1 MRFSAIVLKNFKQNL
16 RHYGIYLFSL
26 MLSIALYFSFV
37 TLKYTDSI
45 ANGENAKLLNSSAG
59 IGEKF
64 LFVII
69 IIFLMYAN
77 RLFIKHRTK
86 SFALFQLIGLSRKD
100 LMRMMMLEQAIIF
113 IGTTVIGLLLGLFGS
128 RLLLLIVKKT
138 AQIPLDIKILFEP
151 AALTVTMILVII
163 SFILIMVQSFI
174 FIKRRSIIQ
183 LMYDVQQSEATQA
196 NMTKAEMTFGIL
208 GIAMIGLGY
217 YLSTIMLKNIEL
229 TLISAFLILFLT
241 VVGAYFF
248 FRSSV
253 SLIFKSLKRSKR
265 GYVNVTDV
273 VFTASI
279 MHRMKKNAFSL
290 TVIGIISAITITLL
304 SFATISKANIENNVN
319 GLAPHEF
326 TYINEGEAQ
335 KLEAYLNAKNIPY
348 NKVVQHVIEVPI
360 VHSDKALHKD
370 VNSLPIIS
378 DAEVDKMDVNPG
390 EITLVNYFKVSETF
404 IGLDKGVTID
414 LGRKGKHAPLE
425 ITETSPYNV
434 LSYRA
439 ALGRSVGIIDHKT
452 FEMLK
457 ATQIKD
463 KDNPPITQV
472 GFDLKS
478 AKDVVKVESANEQ
491 FNQMLPQSRT
501 SLEKEQLAF
510 SGMFLFVSGFLGVA
524 FLIAAGCIIYI
535 KQMDENEDEMANYQ
549 ILRKMGYTHQDM
561 FKGLALKI
569 AFNFGLPLIIGLGH
583 AFFAARAFNT
593 LMNGVDFAPVIFAMT
608 VYAVIYLI
616 FAVLA
621 YYHSR
626 RVIKF
631 SI

>member
-45 ANGENAKLLNSSAG
+45 ADGENAKLLNSSAG

-77 RLFIKHRTK
+77 RLFIKRRTK

-138 AQIPLDIKILFEP
+138 AQIPIDIKILFEP
-151 AALTVTMILVII
+151 AVLTVTMILVVI

-196 NMTKAEMTFGIL
+196 NMTKTEMIFGIL

-217 YLSTIMLKNIEL
+217 YLSTIMLKNVEL
-229 TLISAFLILFLT
+229 ILIFPLSILFLT

-348 NKVVQHVIEVPI
+348 KKVVQHVIEVPI
-360 VHSDKALHKD
+360 VHSGKALHKD

-390 EITLVNYFKVSETF
+390 EMTLVNYFKVSEAF
-404 IGLDKGVTID
+404 IGLDEGVTID
-414 LGRKGKHAPLE
+414 LGRKEKHAPLE

-439 ALGRSVGIIDHKT
+439 TLGRSVGIVDHQT

-463 KDNPPITQV
+463 KDNPPVTQV
-472 GFDLKS
+472 GFDLKN
-478 AKDVVKVESANEQ
+478 AKDVAKVESANEQ

-510 SGMFLFVSGFLGVA
+510 SGMFLFVSGFLGIA

-593 LMNGVDFAPVIFAMT
+593 LMNGVDFAPVILAMT

>member
-1 MRFSAIVLKNFKQNL
+1 MRFSATVLKNFKQNL

-77 RLFIKHRTK
+77 RLFIKRRTK

-128 RLLLLIVKKT
+128 RLLLLVVKKT

-151 AALTVTMILVII
+151 AALIVTMILVVI

-404 IGLDKGVTID
+404 IGLDEGVTID
-414 LGRKGKHAPLE
+414 LGRKEKHAPLE

>member
-1 MRFSAIVLKNFKQNL
+1 MVRVCCS
-16 RHYGIYLFSL
+16 
-26 MLSIALYFSFV
+26 
-37 TLKYTDSI
+37 
-45 ANGENAKLLNSSAG
+45 
-59 IGEKF
+59 
-64 LFVII
+64 
-69 IIFLMYAN
+69 
-77 RLFIKHRTK
+77 
-86 SFALFQLIGLSRKD
+86 
-100 LMRMMMLEQAIIF
+100 
-113 IGTTVIGLLLGLFGS
+113 
-128 RLLLLIVKKT
+128 LIVKKT

-151 AALTVTMILVII
+151 AALTVTMILVVI

-360 VHSDKALHKD
+360 VHSGKALHKD

-583 AFFAARAFNT
+583 AFFAST
-593 LMNGVDFAPVIFAMT
+593 SL
-608 VYAVIYLI
+608 
-616 FAVLA
+616 
-621 YYHSR
+621 
-626 RVIKF
+626 
-631 SI
+631 

>member
-77 RLFIKHRTK
+77 RLFIKRRTK

-151 AALTVTMILVII
+151 AALIVTMILVVI

-360 VHSDKALHKD
+360 VHSGKALHKD

-404 IGLDKGVTID
+404 IGLDEGVTID
-414 LGRKGKHAPLE
+414 LGRKEKHAPLE